1 MSNDGMRKLKA
12 WLRKKENPKQ
22 QLHKTLFALACM
34 CREAGFTPDQASAVV
49 RAYAAGNM
57 ARRATEREINSA
69 VGSAFNATYQAGP
82 KWPRPVPEL
91 LAEVDSYPVPVPAPL
106 MTGTSPEFFLGALFP
121 GDPLL
126 CVGAT
131 AYAMDT
137 KPLSEWQGMLRP
149 MQFIV
154 PSPMTA
160 VTGPRKQDGRESFH
174 AESNT
179 GPRKYLVTEFDGPSK
194 PQQMARIRSLEAFGG
209 LHLACIVDSA
219 GKSLHA
225 WWKAADD
232 ETTNR
237 QFFERA
243 CKLGADERLWL
254 RSQFARLPGGTRDG
268 RRQEVLSW
276 KI

>member
-82 KWPRPVPEL
+82 KWPRPVPGL

-137 KPLSEWQGMLRP
+137 KPLSDWQGMLRP

-209 LHLACIVDSA
+209 LELVCIVDSA

-225 WWKAADD
+225 WWKAAD

-237 QFFERA
+237 SFFERA